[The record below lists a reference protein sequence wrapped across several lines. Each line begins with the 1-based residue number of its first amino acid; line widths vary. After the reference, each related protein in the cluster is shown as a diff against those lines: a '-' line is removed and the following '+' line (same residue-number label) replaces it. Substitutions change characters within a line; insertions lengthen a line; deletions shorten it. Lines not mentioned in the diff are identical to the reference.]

1 MAVGWVIGK
10 IMSSWLRSWWL
21 IGRKTGSVGIGI
33 VRIYWLIIS
42 SRGFRFFVV
51 FDGFLV
57 GHVGVIGVVGIGVGW
72 ELIWR
77 HLLNRW
83 HSLRVIGL
91 IIVSIILLL
100 CLFTLS
106 RLLISLL
113 FRLFLQF
120 FSLFLSQFSRL
131 FSLFSGGFLR
141 LFYFFLSLLF
151 LFSFLSTLLPTFATR
166 RSLFFGGRFWFGF
179 DSLLV
184 G

>member
-1 MAVGWVIGK
+1 MGNVNKTRSISLIALKKAKFIK
-10 IMSSWLRSWWL
+10 IIICQLKFMDHMTVEKLYRSCNL
-21 IGRKTGSVGIGI
+21 TLVAF
-33 VRIYWLIIS
+33 
-42 SRGFRFFVV
+42 FREPFFRN
-51 FDGFLV
+51 FPSMD
-57 GHVGVIGVVGIGVGW
+57 
-72 ELIWR
+72 
-77 HLLNRW
+77 RW